1 MTTRQANVDYLGD
14 MFRKILA
21 EPDPLK
27 ARAMLAD
34 MTATLQQRYFY
45 GVEQEC
51 QDAVHMLM
59 DDIKAKEQG
68 LIKEPS

>member
-1 MTTRQANVDYLGD
+1 MTTRQDNVDYLGD
-14 MFRKILA
+14 MFRKIEA
-21 EPDPLK
+21 EPDALK
-27 ARAMLAD
+27 ARAMLAE

-45 GVEQEC
+45 GVEQEY

-59 DDIKAKEQG
+59 DAIKAKEQE